1 MNVTRTFDILEWYQN
16 NFTKDDA
23 LAGKVKG
30 EWIKYSTQ
38 QYVEYSNNFSY
49 GLLAL
54 GFKKGDK
61 IATVSNNRPEWN
73 FVDMGMAQIGIVH
86 IPIYPTISEEDYMHI
101 LKHSEAKSIIIS
113 DKLLYYKLKPIID
126 KIPTIQDLY
135 TFDEINGAK
144 NWFEI
149 VERGKQNF
157 NKYKDVLE
165 KLKNEIKPGDM
176 VSIIYTSGT
185 TGSSKGVML
194 SHKNIVSN
202 VIATAELQPLNSSHK
217 ILSFLPLCHIYERML
232 NYQYQYLGISIYY
245 AESTDTIVDNM
256 KEIKPDGFTTVPRLL
271 EKVYDKIIVK
281 GKELPFI
288 KKALFFWAVNL
299 GLKYKLNRENGWWYE
314 FKLKIANKLIFSKWR
329 QALGG
334 NVKVIV
340 SGGAALQPR
349 LEKIFWAARIPI
361 VEGYGLTE
369 TSPVIASNHYTYP
382 DIRFG
387 TVGLVLNGIEVK
399 IDEDGEILC
408 KGHNVMLGYYK
419 DPEYTKQVIDSEG
432 WLHTGDIGIFE
443 DNKFLKI
450 TDRKKEIF
458 KTSYGKYVAP
468 QVIENK
474 FKESLF
480 IEQTMVCGENEKFV
494 SALISPNFPFLH
506 DWCFIKKI
514 KFHNNKQLIQNPDV
528 IARYQKEIYNY
539 NKSLGQTE
547 QIKKFRLVP
556 DEWRVETGELSPT
569 LKLKRKFI
577 AEKYKE
583 LVEQIYRES

>member
-23 LAGKVKG
+23 LAGKVKS

-126 KIPTIQDLY
+126 KIIT
-135 TFDEINGAK
+135 
-144 NWFEI
+144 
-149 VERGKQNF
+149 
-157 NKYKDVLE
+157 
-165 KLKNEIKPGDM
+165 
-176 VSIIYTSGT
+176 
-185 TGSSKGVML
+185 
-194 SHKNIVSN
+194 
-202 VIATAELQPLNSSHK
+202 
-217 ILSFLPLCHIYERML
+217 
-232 NYQYQYLGISIYY
+232 
-245 AESTDTIVDNM
+245 
-256 KEIKPDGFTTVPRLL
+256 
-271 EKVYDKIIVK
+271 K
-281 GKELPFI
+281 GKELSFI

-299 GLKYKLNRENGWWYE
+299 GLKYKLNQENGWWYE

-329 QALGG
+329 EALGG

-349 LEKIFWAARIPI
+349 LEKIFWAARIPV

-382 DIRFG
+382 DIKFG

-408 KGHNVMLGYYK
+408 KGPNVMLGYYK

-480 IEQTMVCGENEKFV
+480 IEQIIICGENEKFV

-506 DWCFIKKI
+506 DWCSMNIGLQPLLQ
-514 KFHNNKQLIQNPDV
+514 FHNNKQLISIPNV
-528 IARYQKEIYNY
+528 IARYQKEIDNY

-583 LVEQIYRES
+583 LVEQIYREA